1 MAMDVVVYT
10 TPTCPYCRLA
20 KDYLTQHGV
29 PFAER
34 DVAADPAAAAEA
46 VRLSRQ
52 RGVPII
58 AADGQVV
65 VGFDRP
71 GLDRLIEAVKANR
84 PSLGLAVADN
94 SKIALKQGQVPV
106 FGAYVGRVRP
116 GSVGERMGI
125 QQGDVITDINI
136 RPIRTA
142 ADVELAMASL
152 EPGNHVTVV
161 FQRGGRE
168 MRTEATV

>member
-1 MAMDVVVYT
+1 M
-10 TPTCPYCRLA
+10 A

-29 PFAER
+29 PFVER
-34 DVAADPAAAAEA
+34 DVAADPAAATEA
-46 VRLSRQ
+46 VRISRQ
-52 RGVPII
+52 QGVPII

-65 VGFDRP
+65 VGFDRS
-71 GLDRLIEAVKANR
+71 GLDRLIQAVKANR
-84 PSLGLAVADN
+84 PSLGLAVADA

-125 QQGDVITDINI
+125 QEGDVITDINI

-142 ADVELAMASL
+142 ADVEQAMASVQ
-152 EPGNHVTVV
+152 PGHRVNVV

>member
-1 MAMDVVVYT
+1 MDVTVYT
-10 TPTCPYCRLA
+10 TQTCPYCKMA

-29 PFAER
+29 AFVER

-52 RGVPII
+52 QGVPII

-65 VGFDRP
+65 IGFDRP
-71 GLDRLIEAVKANR
+71 GLDRLIQAVKANR
-84 PSLGLAVADN
+84 PSLGLAVADA
-94 SKIALKQGQVPV
+94 SKIAMKQGQVPI

-125 QQGDVITDINI
+125 QEGDVITDINI

-142 ADVELAMASL
+142 ADVEQAMAAVQ
-152 EPGNHVTVV
+152 PGHRVTVV